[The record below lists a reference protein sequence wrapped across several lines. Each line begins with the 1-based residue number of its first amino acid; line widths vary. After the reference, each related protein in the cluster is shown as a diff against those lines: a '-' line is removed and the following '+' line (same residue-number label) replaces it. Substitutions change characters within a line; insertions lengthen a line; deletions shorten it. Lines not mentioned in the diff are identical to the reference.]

1 MKYFIYPLIF
11 GAGAAAIVVLG
22 DSGFSH
28 WLLLPIVIAVGG
40 SLVLLLEKNLPYHAI
55 WNVSVGDFVS
65 DALHNIVNFGLMAF
79 IFIAFAPIV
88 MHVIPGNSLWPQTLP
103 FWAQVLIAGLVIDLG
118 MYTVHRLSHT
128 IPILWNLHSIHHSS
142 KRIYWLNGEK
152 RHPIH
157 AVLEGTPG
165 LIALAILKANPQAV
179 YTWFIILNLHLM
191 FQHGN
196 IDYRAGIL
204 KYIFSVAELH
214 RWHHRGD
221 YADAQVNYGAVFSFW
236 DYLFSSA
243 FKQASDRPIREKDV
257 GIFEEPNFPQDYL
270 GQLRKPFA

>member
-1 MKYFIYPLIF
+1 MIIL
-11 GAGAAAIVVLG
+11 
-22 DSGFSH
+22 
-28 WLLLPIVIAVGG
+28 VGG
-40 SLVLLLEKNLPYHAI
+40 SFVLLLERIIPYHRE
-55 WNVSVGDFVS
+55 WNFSVGDFAS
-65 DALHNIVNFGLMAF
+65 DIIHNVVNFALMVF
-79 IFIAFAPIV
+79 IFTVFAPVIN
-88 MHVIPGNSLWPQTLP
+88 HVIPGHAHWPTGLP
-103 FWAQVLIAGLVIDLG
+103 FAVQVILAGLMIDLG
-118 MYTVHRLSHT
+118 MYLVHRLSHT
-128 IPILWNLHSIHHSS
+128 IPFLWKLHSVHHSS

-165 LIALAILKANPQAV
+165 LIVLLALKANPQAV

-196 IDYRAGIL
+196 IDYRVGFL

-236 DYLFSSA
+236 DYFFGSA
-243 FKQASDRPIREKDV
+243 FKAASNKPIGAADV
-257 GIFEEPNFPQDYL
+257 GIFEESNFPQDYVE
-270 GQLRKPFA
+270 QLKYPLTR

>member
-1 MKYFIYPLIF
+1 MKYLIYPLIF
-11 GAGAAAIVVLG
+11 GSGASAIVVFSE
-22 DSGFSH
+22 SGFSH
-28 WLLLPIVIAVGG
+28 WLLLPMVIIAGG
-40 SLVLLLEKNLPYHAI
+40 SLVLLLERLLPYHAV

-65 DALHNIVNFGLMAF
+65 DAIHNIVNFGLMAF
-79 IFIAFAPIV
+79 IFTAFAPVIIHV
-88 MHVIPGNSLWPQTLP
+88 MPGDGLWPQNLP
-103 FWAQVLIAGLVIDLG
+103 FWGQVILAGLIIDGG
-118 MYTVHRLSHT
+118 MYAVHRLSHT
-128 IPILWNLHSIHHSS
+128 IPILWRLHSIHHSS
-142 KRIYWLNGEK
+142 TRIYWLNGEK

-165 LIALAILKANPQAV
+165 LIALLILKANPQAV

-204 KYIFSVAELH
+204 KYLFSVAELH

-236 DYLFSSA
+236 DYLFGSA
-243 FKQASDRPIREKDV
+243 FKQASDKPIREKDV
-257 GIFEEPNFPQDYL
+257 GIFEEPNFPQDYFR
-270 GQLRKPFA
+270 QLKKPFA